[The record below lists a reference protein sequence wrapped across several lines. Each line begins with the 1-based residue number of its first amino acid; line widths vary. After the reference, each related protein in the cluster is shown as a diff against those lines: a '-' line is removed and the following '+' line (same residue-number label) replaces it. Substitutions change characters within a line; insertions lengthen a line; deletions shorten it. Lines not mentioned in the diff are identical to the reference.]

1 MGGVVNIGNIVRD
14 QQVQE
19 GNRRNAQLIGGVKTG
34 AYNRD
39 EFSNLNQLRNRIE
52 YLEGQQR
59 APGKLKPN
67 NNEEL
72 SRLKAQYGNL
82 SEVYREGDFHG
93 RLGGPTTGDGFIDSR
108 LANQGNQIYN
118 GLASGQLT
126 FGEGMGAL
134 GQERNVAYGMGRD
147 TGIFG
152 QNTWQ
157 GRDRATERLDRS
169 GQNIWEARHNWQTDW
184 NPGCFFRG
192 F

>member
-1 MGGVVNIGNIVRD
+1 MGGVVNIGNFVRD

-19 GNRRNAQLIGGVKTG
+19 GNRRNAQLIGGVKSG

-39 EFSNLNQLRNRIE
+39 EFNNLNQLRNRIE
-52 YLEGQQR
+52 YLEGEQR
-59 APGKLKPN
+59 SPGKLKPN

-72 SRLKAQYGNL
+72 SRLKAQYGQL
-82 SEVYREGDFHG
+82 TEAYAEGDYHG

-108 LANQGNQIYN
+108 LERQGNQIYS
-118 GLASGQLT
+118 GLASGQIT
-126 FGEGMGAL
+126 FGEGMGVL
-134 GQERNVAYGMGRD
+134 GQERGAVRGMGEN

-157 GRDRATERLDRS
+157 GRNLATERLDRS
-169 GQNIWEARHNWQTDW
+169 GQSIWEARHNWQTDW
-184 NPGCFFRG
+184 NPAFMFRG